1 MARESLRLYRKE
13 KEMHGI
19 YIQTHERYRNNSL
32 AEILRLTSIITMLE
46 NNIQKFRIFA
56 LNTASGFH
64 TKYKFK
70 PELEEHWRGI
80 NMVLSKE
87 DVIKNKQ
94 FYNELFKKHGIEYK
108 I

>member
-64 TKYKFK
+64 TKYKFILQK
-70 PELEEHWRGI
+70 T
-80 NMVLSKE
+80 
-87 DVIKNKQ
+87 
-94 FYNELFKKHGIEYK
+94 
-108 I
+108 